1 MASIKFNMGQFNKP
15 TPLSFVRIVMIYTAV
30 AGFFNTWLQ
39 SGQDLFGENTTH
51 LISQLVSLTNGL
63 AAVLLPFFGVETSQ
77 KNVPIED
84 VKVIDDTQKD
94 S

>member
-1 MASIKFNMGQFNKP
+1 MAKIKFSAGQFNKP

-39 SGQDLFGENTTH
+39 SGQDLIGPNSTH
-51 LISQLVSLTNGL
+51 LISQLMSLTNGL
-63 AAVLLPFFGVETSQ
+63 AAVLLPFFGVET
-77 KNVPIED
+77 KKENIPVED
-84 VKVIDDTQKD
+84 VKVIDDTD